1 MGGHIVGEDLVL
13 NLYHPTSLRHYTA
26 TCLTYVQTYVLLSA
40 DLSRILSESDLM
52 LTKKKIRHMAL
63 KLRFSRNLVMVAQS
77 KSLSRSVKAASAR
90 KKMKTTLNVTS
101 SVSKWRLKVQS
112 TKAAQIDN
120 ALEDKDQN
128 SDVVESTGS
137 LDDGVL
143 VNLSQVPQ
151 MSTEQ

>member
-1 MGGHIVGEDLVL
+1 
-13 NLYHPTSLRHYTA
+13 
-26 TCLTYVQTYVLLSA
+26 
-40 DLSRILSESDLM
+40 
-52 LTKKKIRHMAL
+52 MAL

-112 TKAAQIDN
+112 AKAAQTDN
-120 ALEDKDQN
+120 ALEEQDKDDGVLVNLSQ
-128 SDVVESTGS
+128 
-137 LDDGVL
+137 DDGVL

-151 MSTEQ
+151 MSTEQIAETLAKIGKLSQVLLVEAAKRTKPGISSPSANARGLPAKKVGLRRHHRAI